1 MIDFLQDFNQQKRY
15 AMTNFNAN
23 ASNQPPV
30 HDVLTELLRSGA
42 RELIAKA
49 VEAELQ
55 VLLEQYSHCCLP
67 DGRQAVVR
75 NGYLPER
82 TIQTGIGDVKIQVPK
97 VRDRSGSG
105 IHFNSQLLPPYLKR
119 TQSIEELLP

>member
-1 MIDFLQDFNQQKRY
+1 MNHSILSALPQPE
-15 AMTNFNAN
+15 AN
-23 ASNQPPV
+23 P
-30 HDVLTELLRSGA
+30 HDPLTELLRLGA
-42 RELIAKA
+42 RELIAQA

-55 VLLEQYSHCCLP
+55 ALLDIHVQRSLP

-82 TIQTGIGDVKIQVPK
+82 TIQTGIGNVDIKVPK

-105 IHFNSQLLPPYLKR
+105 IHFTSSPAAALSQADW
-119 TQSIEELLP
+119 